1 MKRTTLLTLLLL
13 FTAIISYAGIDFTKI
28 EKSIVKVYRINY
40 NKELVAEGSGF
51 FIDSVTIVT
60 NYHVLFSSEEW
71 VTNTWGARIEL
82 NSGEII
88 YGYRVWYDK
97 EADIALIKIES
108 KDQVKTNLPIAR
120 RKVKIGE
127 AVWAVGNPQGLA
139 NSWSNGIVSAAR
151 VSDIRD
157 TIYQFTAPISE
168 GSSGG
173 PVLNDVGQVI
183 GISTFKMREGES
195 LNFFI
200 GISRINR
207 KLEYRDF
214 LVHESKDFDAGNTAA
229 NYENLAKK
237 AYDNNQYL
245 EALTYLEKA
254 LQVNGNSDAIF
265 IEMAKNYLALNKLK
279 EVEDCIHKAEN
290 ANRFFA
296 NISFQLDELR
306 GSLHFRQGR
315 YNDAANDYLKWSEHI
330 SIYDNSETVMQWG
343 YFKAAYC
350 YNEAAE
356 FNKAKYYIA
365 KVTDTNLMDFSFY
378 QLRSLIYMKLAKLG
392 DKSITQNMVCSDLMK
407 VKNILEKENDFD
419 GYKTAQRIFEQVCK

>member
-1 MKRTTLLTLLLL
+1 MNRTTLLTLLLL
-13 FTAIISYAGIDFTKI
+13 FTAIISYAGIDFTKT
-28 EKSIVKVYRINY
+28 EKSIVKIYRINY
-40 NKELVAEGSGF
+40 NKELVAEGTGF
-51 FIDSVTIVT
+51 FIDSETIVT
-60 NYHVLFSSEEW
+60 NYHVLFSSDEW
-71 VTNTWGARIEL
+71 TTNTWGARVEL
-82 NSGEII
+82 NTGEII
-88 YGYRVWYDK
+88 YGYRVLYDK
-97 EADIALIKIES
+97 AADIALIKIQSKDES
-108 KDQVKTNLPIAR
+108 KANLTIAK
-120 RKVKIGE
+120 RKIKVGDV
-127 AVWAVGNPQGLA
+127 VWAVGNPQGLS

-151 VSDIRD
+151 ISDIRD

-173 PVLNDVGQVI
+173 PVLNDVGQVV
-183 GISTFKMREGES
+183 GISTFKMKDGES

-200 GISRINR
+200 SISRLNR

-237 AYDNNQYL
+237 AYENNQYF

-265 IEMAKNYLALNKLK
+265 MEMTKNYLSLNKLQ
-279 EVEDCIHKAEN
+279 EAEDCIHKAEK
-290 ANRFFA
+290 ANPFFA
-296 NISFQLDELR
+296 DISFRLDELR
-306 GSLHFRQGR
+306 GFLHEKQGR
-315 YNDAANDYLKWSEHI
+315 YYDAANDYLKWSDHVA
-330 SIYDNSETVMQWG
+330 IYDKSDTVVQWG

-350 YNEAAE
+350 YNEASE
-356 FNKAKYYIA
+356 INKAKYYIA

-378 QLRSLIYMKLAKLG
+378 KLRSLIYMKLAKLG

-407 VKNILEKENDFD
+407 VKNILEKGNDFE